1 MKKSISIVLFAIL
14 SIFLLIVLNSCPQG
28 VQPNFGPKNI
38 VFTPTTGRVGDI
50 ITVTGDDFEDASAY
64 ELKYSHLQDATNDED
79 IKLYSIVL
87 FNAIVEYYNRDGIRY
102 ERPIGTPALEF
113 VDIEDG
119 KLICRVPEGAK
130 SGKILVM
137 QQYPSIEDNNPS
149 ERNFIVLDASGDEV
163 W

>member
-50 ITVTGDDFEDASAY
+50 ITVTGDDFREVEDY
-64 ELKYSHLQDATNDED
+64 QKLYDIMKDLTNDEE
-79 IKLYSIVL
+79 KGSRSFVL
-87 FNAIVEYYNRDGIRY
+87 FNAIVEYYIRDEIRY
-102 ERPIGTPALEF
+102 ERPIGTPALEI
-113 VDIEDG
+113 VSIE
-119 KLICRVPEGAK
+119 KNRIQCKIPEGAK
-130 SGKILVM
+130 SGKILVLGDW
-137 QQYPSIEDNNPS
+137 INEDNNPS